1 MTKISKIV
9 LVAGAALSVAAPAFA
24 QNPDQSRAYSA
35 ELAADAQTRSSLL
48 APAATGSNGFTISDQ
63 SGNYKLTIGGTI
75 QFRYTLDTRSD
86 GVQGTGPGATNV
98 NKDDSL
104 TSGFSNPITRIYFGG
119 NIINPDMTFRLSALI
134 NGGST
139 SQSLTTLDPTGT
151 TLVNSTVTDT
161 NGFALEDAYGQ
172 YKFDNGMSVKWGQFK
187 LPTVREEIVGDEY
200 SLTAGTSTIN
210 TLMSP
215 GRTQGIE
222 VGYTAESFRAMFD
235 FSDGVRSANSNYN
248 SGSEADYA
256 LSARGEFK
264 IAGDWSR
271 FNDFTSF
278 RNQDFAAMVGGGVH
292 WEQGGNGGNGDNLSN
307 ATFGN
312 ESFLYSL
319 DGSLEGSGWNAF
331 AAFTGVNT
339 DGDARN
345 SVNTYSLLIQG
356 GVFVSENCE
365 IFARYE
371 GIFADSEVTG
381 TGAAELD
388 PSDFHFV
395 TVGANYYIIPDSHA
409 AKITADAV
417 ISVNE
422 NAGLV
427 NNAIQTASGNTGPFV
442 GTGGNAN
449 NGVLGDGD
457 SGEVAFRLQ
466 FQLLF

>member
-48 APAATGSNGFTISDQ
+48 APAAAGSNGFTISDQ
-63 SGNYKLTIGGTI
+63 SGNYKLTIGGTV

-86 GVQGTGPGATNV
+86 GVQGTGPQATNV

-104 TSGFSNPITRIYFGG
+104 SMGFSNPITRIHFGG
-119 NIINPDMTFRLSALI
+119 NIINPDMTFKVGALI
-134 NGGST
+134 SGNNSNTAILDGNGNT
-139 SQSLTTLDPTGT
+139 QTLTD
-151 TLVNSTVTDT
+151 S
-161 NGFALEDAYGQ
+161 NGFLLEDAYGQ

-210 TLMSP
+210 TLFSP

-235 FSDGVRSANSNYN
+235 FSDGIRSSNTDYTN
-248 SGSEADYA
+248 AVEADYA

-278 RNQDFAAMVGGGVH
+278 RNQDFAALVGAGIH
-292 WEQGGNGGNGDNLSN
+292 WEQGGNSNDGFAGSN

-312 ESFLYSL
+312 ETFLYSI
-319 DGSLEGSGWNAF
+319 DGAIEGSGWNAF
-331 AAFTGVNT
+331 AAFTGSNA
-339 DGDARN
+339 DGDQRN
-345 SVNTYSLLIQG
+345 SISTYSLLLQG

-365 IFARYE
+365 LFARYE

-381 TGAAELD
+381 VGANELD

-395 TVGANYYIIPDSHA
+395 TIGSNYYILPDSHA

-422 NAGLV
+422 NAGLQNLV
-427 NNAIQTASGNTGPFV
+427 QSTSGNNKFGAGAPNT
-442 GTGGNAN
+442 N

-457 SGEVAFRLQ
+457 SGEVALRLQ

>member
-48 APAATGSNGFTISDQ
+48 APAAAGSNGFTISDQ
-63 SGNYKLTIGGTI
+63 SGNYKLTIGGTV

-86 GVQGTGPGATNV
+86 GAQGTGPGATNI

-104 TSGFSNPITRIYFGG
+104 STGFSNPITRIHFGG
-119 NIINPDMTFRLSALI
+119 NIINPDMTFKVSALI
-134 NGGST
+134 NSA
-139 SQSLTTLDPTGT
+139 SQSVVDAGGAPIGT
-151 TLVNSTVTDT
+151 AND
-161 NGFALEDAYGQ
+161 GFRLEDAYGQ
-172 YKFDNGMSVKWGQFK
+172 YKFDNGFSVKWGQFK

-200 SLTAGTSTIN
+200 SLAAGTSTIN
-210 TLMSP
+210 SLFSP
-215 GRTQGIE
+215 GRSQGIE
-222 VGYTAESFRAMFD
+222 LGYTAESFRAMFD
-235 FSDGVRSANSNYN
+235 FSDGIRASNTDYT
-248 SGSEADYA
+248 SSREADFA

-278 RNQDFAAMVGGGVH
+278 RNQDFAALVGAGIH
-292 WEQGGNGGNGDNLSN
+292 WEQGGNTNDGFAGANNG
-307 ATFGN
+307 FGN
-312 ESFLYSL
+312 ETFLYSI
-319 DGSLEGSGWNAF
+319 DGALEGSGWNAF
-331 AAFTGVNT
+331 AAFTGSNA
-339 DGDARN
+339 DGDQRN
-345 SVNTYSLLIQG
+345 SISTYSLLLQG

-365 IFARYE
+365 LFARYE

-381 TGAAELD
+381 VGAGNELD

-395 TVGANYYIIPDSHA
+395 TVGSNYYILPDSHA

-422 NAGLV
+422 NAGLQNLV
-427 NNAIQTASGNTGPFV
+427 QSTSGTNKFGAGVPNT
-442 GTGGNAN
+442 N

-457 SGEVAFRLQ
+457 SGEIAFRLQ